1 MLEVGV
7 PVEGVEGE
15 EGQGED
21 DPRDLEQIIRDEKS
35 KKLDSF

>member
-1 MLEVGV
+1 LEFNPFAVLEVGV

-21 DPRDLEQIIRDEKS
+21 DP
-35 KKLDSF
+35 